1 MATIDI
7 GKIKPVF
14 KGAYNNS
21 TAYVLD
27 DIVYYN
33 GSSYVAKQST
43 TGNVPTNG
51 TYWNILASGS
61 GGIWDS
67 NLSLGTAGKIL
78 HVNSGATAL
87 EFTDAPAGG
96 VVQTKFYN
104 YDGTLAAT
112 NTSYADLGS
121 FSLTITPTSASNKI
135 LLMVSF
141 GSATGSGNNTTALRF
156 TRDGTAVGVGEAN
169 GSRTRASFRIIG
181 SSYSS
186 DNHAYPAMHYYVD
199 SPSSTSAITYKVQNR
214 NESGTF
220 RINRANAFANDSN
233 TYNGGFHSTFIAQE
247 IVA

>member
-51 TYWNILASGS
+51 TYWEVLASGS

-78 HVNSGATAL
+78 HVNSGGTAL
-87 EFTDAPAGG
+87 EFTDAP
-96 VVQTKFYN
+96 V
-104 YDGTLAAT
+104 
-112 NTSYADLGS
+112 GS
-121 FSLTITPTSASNKI
+121 I
-135 LLMVSF
+135 
-141 GSATGSGNNTTALRF
+141 
-156 TRDGTAVGVGEAN
+156 
-169 GSRTRASFRIIG
+169 
-181 SSYSS
+181 
-186 DNHAYPAMHYYVD
+186 
-199 SPSSTSAITYKVQNR
+199 
-214 NESGTF
+214 
-220 RINRANAFANDSN
+220 
-233 TYNGGFHSTFIAQE
+233 
-247 IVA
+247 

>member
-33 GSSYVAKQST
+33 GSSYCKAINDRKCT
-43 TGNVPTNG
+43 TNG
-51 TYWNILASGS
+51 TYWNVLASGS

-78 HVNSGATAL
+78 QVNSGATAL

-96 VVQTKFYN
+96 VVQTKFYT
-104 YDGTLAAT
+104 DGTLAAT

-121 FSLTITPTSASNKI
+121 FSLYNYTNKC
-135 LLMVSF
+135 
-141 GSATGSGNNTTALRF
+141 
-156 TRDGTAVGVGEAN
+156 
-169 GSRTRASFRIIG
+169 
-181 SSYSS
+181 
-186 DNHAYPAMHYYVD
+186 
-199 SPSSTSAITYKVQNR
+199 K
-214 NESGTF
+214 
-220 RINRANAFANDSN
+220 
-233 TYNGGFHSTFIAQE
+233 
-247 IVA
+247 